1 MPDRR
6 LKDCTA
12 FENDIAAHIEKPASR
27 LSVLTRIFVIIAV
40 AGYIAFFAAA
50 VNLSHEYRAQLG
62 QYGKY
67 DCASYDGLDM
77 SILNSADKES
87 LMEVDGIGDKRAE
100 LIISFR
106 DAVGGFTDPRQI
118 MYLDGIGEKLLGNI
132 LEHFYDG
139 YCYSG
144 N

>member
-1 MPDRR
+1 MYLD
-6 LKDCTA
+6 
-12 FENDIAAHIEKPASR
+12 DISEHIEKPARR
-27 LSVLTRIFVIIAV
+27 LSAFARVFVIMVLI
-40 AGYIAFFAAA
+40 GYIAFFAASYKA
-50 VNLSHEYRAQLG
+50 SLGYQAQLG
-62 QYGKY
+62 RYGKY
-67 DCASYDGLDM
+67 DYEQYDGLDM

-106 DAVGGFTDPRQI
+106 EAVGGFTDPRQI
-118 MYLDGIGEKLLGNI
+118 MYLDGIGEKLLGRI

-144 N
+144 S